1 MPISRLSESEL
12 LPSDTS
18 PLSTSSTNITVPSTP
33 TSAVV
38 IYAQTN
44 AQTNTQTTTGAEV
57 PLAFMPPSVRS
68 AHIPTSVK
76 TMSTPGTFRPV
87 VTISSS
93 PHSHPIST
101 PVAEYQDLAPR
112 SLQFMESPS
121 FIDVLEDI
129 CDHTQEEHHTN
140 PITAHHVYSKDSSL
154 QVDGISLENSD
165 LPLRSIRDDHC
176 SQSTAPGMV
185 VAMRDPRQSRISI
198 NVEPSLPGQQHLL
211 HNQSGSTDP
220 FLTDKTSSTSKFY
233 PTSTARPLSGEED
246 SRMTCQ
252 SLVLESEQDALQKAI
267 VGVVNIRPCDNDTT
281 GAAEDS
287 KDVSLCIHVLPES
300 TNEVNLLTLEKLEA
314 EERGTSGNLER
325 YFSIQ

>member
-1 MPISRLSESEL
+1 MKKDEVPISRLSESEL

-101 PVAEYQDLAPR
+101 P
-112 SLQFMESPS
+112 LQFMESPS

-154 QVDGISLENSD
+154 QVDGISLENSN
-165 LPLRSIRDDHC
+165 LPLRSIKDDHC
-176 SQSTAPGMV
+176 SQSTAPGTV
-185 VAMRDPRQSRISI
+185 VAMRDPGQSRISI

-211 HNQSGSTDP
+211 HKQSGSTDP
-220 FLTDKTSSTSKFY
+220 FLTDKT
-233 PTSTARPLSGEED
+233 
-246 SRMTCQ
+246 RMTCQ

-300 TNEVNLLTLEKLEA
+300 TNEVDLLTLEKLEA